1 MPTTGIYNYCAILD
15 LTTKREY
22 IPVPCAYYNGK
33 SLFHIG
39 TNKITQFVQFL
50 RRYGFDFI
58 RMMYFV
64 TGFVKKVN
72 MIYRLQE
79 EGVAYANVED
89 MLEAMGGKQMKDLMK
104 VLASDYMHN
113 YLQWN
118 KDLVNEFVAAPIRL
132 YYGQSTSVNAFV
144 GTVSVVMIDSLWR
157 VVGGNHQI
165 AECVLKDSGA
175 SLVMDDVIS
184 VTRIEEGDSVKYTIV
199 TADGKSEGYD
209 VVIIAN
215 PLNSSSIKYENFSS
229 DVYTEAARTPYQR
242 FVTTFCK
249 GKINQQFFEEQAD
262 TPNFPQGIIT
272 TEVESL
278 PFNFGG
284 IGAVVPSDIPEDD
297 VWKYRVPLDEEPVRV
312 WEVASPKPLTRDH
325 CLGLCPGA
333 DPDSTVCY
341 DWLGFP
347 QHIPP
352 YEAPP
357 FILDDGVFYINAI
370 EMAASTMEMTAIGA
384 KNAALLA
391 SNYLTLNLNNS

>member
-1 MPTTGIYNYCAILD
+1 MDYTHAIYIRPPQVFYIIYNCCAILD

-33 SLFHIG
+33 SLLHIG
-39 TNKITQFVQFL
+39 TNKIAQFVQFL

-72 MIYRLQE
+72 MIYSLQE

-89 MLEAMGGKQMKDLMK
+89 MLEAMGGKQMRDLMK
-104 VLASDYMHN
+104 VSASDYMHN

-165 AECVLKDSGA
+165 AECVLKDSSA
-175 SLVMDDVIS
+175 SLVMDNVIS

-199 TADGKSEGYD
+199 TADGMSEGYD
-209 VVIIAN
+209 VVIVAN

-229 DVYTEAARTPYQR
+229 NVYIKAATTPYQR

-262 TPNFPQGIIT
+262 IPNFPQGIIT

-284 IGAVVPSDIPEDD
+284 IGLQMFQKMTCGNI
-297 VWKYRVPLDEEPVRV
+297 
-312 WEVASPKPLTRDH
+312 
-325 CLGLCPGA
+325 
-333 DPDSTVCY
+333 
-341 DWLGFP
+341 GF
-347 QHIPP
+347 
-352 YEAPP
+352 
-357 FILDDGVFYINAI
+357 LL
-370 EMAASTMEMTAIGA
+370 M
-384 KNAALLA
+384 KNR
-391 SNYLTLNLNNS
+391 